1 MKITRMV
8 GVLALMLI
16 LAGGALWA
24 SESEITGNLKFI
36 GSTAPPDNWV
46 NEAKVEA
53 GYTVRIPF
61 LQGEGPLFSQNN
73 VKLKGILGVTPI
85 TASLTFEAVMTP
97 IAVMELSVGG
107 VLGTGW
113 NFDLMDL
120 EGLRKND
127 GTSTSSDTLGGM
139 YYKGKAGA
147 ALQFDTAAIWPG
159 DWTSVVLRTY
169 HEVNYQG
176 YLTPD
181 PPTGGW
187 EFETGGLHKNG
198 INYKGEYLVGYQMP
212 LIINTVALMLETYID
227 NIGNS
232 LEVDMLMDVGL
243 VMNFGFTDRLNLTV
257 IPQMTT
263 KGTDDDRVLQKV
275 DFRFKRVAAILNY
288 AL

>member
-127 GTSTSSDTLGGM
+127 GTSTFSDTLGGM

-159 DWTSVVLRTY
+159 DWTSVVMRTY

-176 YLTPD
+176 YLTSD
-181 PPTGGW
+181 PPSGGW

-198 INYKGEYLVGYQMP
+198 INYKGEYLIGYQMP
-212 LIINTVALMLETYID
+212 LIVNTVALMLETYVD
-227 NIGNS
+227 NIGND

-243 VMNFGFTDRLNLTV
+243 VVNFGFTDRLNLTV

-263 KGTDDDRVLQKV
+263 KKADENRALQRVDLG
-275 DFRFKRVAAILNY
+275 FKRVAAILNY